1 MKIGRNVHQHFL
13 KDELQAQTD
22 EFKKILETSAIDLL
36 LEKNT
41 VFVAMFIKFMD
52 NGEMLLKFNSSRPLP
67 RRNDYFYCFTL
78 PKSLSRYKDW
88 GNLSYGD
95 LISVY

>member
-36 LEKNT
+36 LEKSAQI
-41 VFVAMFIKFMD
+41 FRIA
-52 NGEMLLKFNSSRPLP
+52 
-67 RRNDYFYCFTL
+67 
-78 PKSLSRYKDW
+78 
-88 GNLSYGD
+88 
-95 LISVY
+95 